1 MLKQFFEGIEVV
13 IFVPAEEV
21 IDGWSKESE
30 IEKSELD
37 DMLSKFGRKSIECAK
52 EYGERAWRFK
62 ISDEISLI
70 AWDAGNGWWIPLYFE
85 IRSDIVEEAVKK
97 VLLANLI

>member
-1 MLKQFFEGIEVV
+1 MIVLL
-13 IFVPAEEV
+13 PAEE
-21 IDGWSKESE
+21 IIESWNKESE
-30 IEKSELD
+30 IEESELD
-37 DMLSKFGRKSIECAK
+37 NTLSKFGRKSIERAE

-70 AWDAGNGWWIPLYFE
+70 AWDAGNGWWVPLYFE

>member
-1 MLKQFFEGIEVV
+1 MVV
-13 IFVPAEEV
+13 LIPAEEV

-30 IEKSELD
+30 IDESELAK
-37 DMLSKFGRKSIECAK
+37 KFGCKSIERAE

-70 AWDAGNGWWIPLYFE
+70 AWDAGNGWWVPLYFE

>member
-1 MLKQFFEGIEVV
+1 MVV
-13 IFVPAEEV
+13 LLPVEEV
-21 IDGWSKESE
+21 IESWNKECE
-30 IEKSELD
+30 IEEIELD
-37 DMLSKFGRKSIECAK
+37 NTLSKKFGCKTSIERAE

-85 IRSDIVEEAVKK
+85 IRSDIVEETVKK
-97 VLLANLI
+97 VLLVNLI